1 MWQPVWPQRLKPAFQ
16 VRLYR
21 SAKALRHPKAVL
33 LYRSAKALRHP
44 KAGRCLS
51 QGRCATQKQSFF
63 ITPLKRCATQKQSF
77 FITPLKRQKEV
88 LRSRPSPSL
97 PPPPQRAKVG
107 LAGDPGSRFLRM
119 TRSSWLAT
127 RSSRL
132 ESSKPEARS
141 SWLEARH
148 YLGKF
153 RGHALSVSMGMVE
166 KCRAELHRSRAVA
179 Q

>member
-33 LYRSAKALRHP
+33 LYRSAKALRH
-44 KAGRCLS
+44 
-51 QGRCATQKQSFF
+51 QKQSFF

-77 FITPLKRQKEV
+77 FITPLKHQKEV